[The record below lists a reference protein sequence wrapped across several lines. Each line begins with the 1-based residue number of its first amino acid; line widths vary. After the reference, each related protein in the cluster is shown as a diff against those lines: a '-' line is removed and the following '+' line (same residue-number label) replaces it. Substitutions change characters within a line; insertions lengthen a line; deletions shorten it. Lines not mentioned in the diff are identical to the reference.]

1 MMKLRFLYPSD
12 PRNAQRIDERFASEA
27 ADLFDQGFEISVVDV
42 SALLT
47 GGARLS
53 PPLWSGQRAV
63 YRGWPLSA
71 EETTALAQLLQS
83 GGGVLVST
91 DLTIRE
97 TGAQPNDERE
107 EDDEAGAGYAWTPQ
121 VWEAVN

>member
-1 MMKLRFLYPSD
+1 MKLRFLYPSD
-12 PRNAQRIDERFASEA
+12 PRNAQRIDERFAPEA

-47 GGARLS
+47 GRARLS
-53 PPLWSGQRAV
+53 PPLWSGQRAI

-71 EETTALAQLLQS
+71 EENAALAWLLQS
-83 GGGVLVST
+83 GGGALVST
-91 DLTIRE
+91 DLALRE
-97 TGAQPNDERE
+97 TGARPSDERE
-107 EDDEAGAGYAWTPQ
+107 EDDAEGVDYAWTPQ

>member
-1 MMKLRFLYPSD
+1 MKLRFLYPSD
-12 PRNAQRIDERFASEA
+12 PGNAQRIDERFAPEA

-42 SALLT
+42 SALLA
-47 GGARLS
+47 GQARLS
-53 PPLWSGQRAV
+53 PPLWSGQRAI

-71 EETTALAQLLQS
+71 EESTELARLLRS

-91 DLTIRE
+91 DLMLRE
-97 TGAQPNDERE
+97 TGTRPNDEPE
-107 EDDEAGAGYAWTPQ
+107 EDVEGGADYGWTPQ